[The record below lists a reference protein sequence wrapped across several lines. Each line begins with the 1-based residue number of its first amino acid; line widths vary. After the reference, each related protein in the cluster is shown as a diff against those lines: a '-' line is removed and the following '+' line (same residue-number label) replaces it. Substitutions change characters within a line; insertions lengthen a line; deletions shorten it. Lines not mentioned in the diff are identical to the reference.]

1 MCLPNWHM
9 DFGQVCGTNWETNH
23 CFAPAALVTQIIFS
37 VLYNMSTKCSSHKE
51 MKDYVHYLKLLAK
64 VCVGN
69 HIVYWQNTIWRRW
82 GNNYNKMHREDIFWS
97 LDYIRR
103 EPLFSTWKGK
113 KKKKKLVTWAA
124 TGRKLQMELKN
135 FAFCMETYSVY
146 KIPCS
151 TFPDECLGKKYSAE
165 KGAFRI
171 S

>member
-1 MCLPNWHM
+1 MYIILNCLQKSVLETTLSIGKIL
-9 DFGQVCGTNWETNH
+9 FGGDGEIITIKCIGR
-23 CFAPAALVTQIIFS
+23 IFS
-37 VLYNMSTKCSSHKE
+37 EAQTIYVENLYF
-51 MKDYVHYLKLLAK
+51 LLE
-64 VCVGN
+64 
-69 HIVYWQNTIWRRW
+69 
-82 GNNYNKMHREDIFWS
+82 RE
-97 LDYIRR
+97 
-103 EPLFSTWKGK
+103 K

-171 S
+171 SQALSIWISGYLQPSRLYPSD